1 MRDVLRYGALMA
13 LLWLVLVLSVDAS
26 ALEGAIAAVLPRV
39 DAACART
46 LYESAA
52 AVSDA
57 LYRAWVA
64 VETATGTGGVGAN
77 DWVALRESILP
88 SVWII
93 ERIEAIGNALWLVGL
108 RVAALGPS
116 FTLIGALIVA
126 GVLDARVTARRR
138 RQALRPATP
147 ALALAAARATALAFL
162 GTALVLTVPLKNV
175 DTVATLLFTAIAPL
189 SYLSVSRRPV
199 VAD

>member
-13 LLWLVLVLSVDAS
+13 LLWLVFVLSVEAN

-39 DAACART
+39 DASCARM
-46 LYESAA
+46 LYEGAA

-57 LYRAWVA
+57 LYRTWVA

-77 DWVALRESILP
+77 DWVTLRESILP
-88 SVWII
+88 SAWII

-108 RVAALGPS
+108 RVVALGPS

-147 ALALAAARATALAFL
+147 ALALAAARATALTFL
-162 GTALVLTVPLKNV
+162 GTALVLTVPLQNV
-175 DTVATLLFTAIAPL
+175 DTIATLLLTSIAPL